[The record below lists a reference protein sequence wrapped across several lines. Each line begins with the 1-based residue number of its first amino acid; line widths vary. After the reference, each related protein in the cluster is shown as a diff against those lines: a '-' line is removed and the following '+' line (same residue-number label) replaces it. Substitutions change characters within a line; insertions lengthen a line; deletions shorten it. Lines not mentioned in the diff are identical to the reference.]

1 MIIAYFMSSM
11 VTKRIGR
18 LRLESHDYGDVYNF
32 KNKDFMSLDMV
43 LLDEQVRCTYNHTST
58 VN

>member
-1 MIIAYFMSSM
+1 MIIAYFKSSM

-32 KNKDFMSLDMV
+32 KNKDFMSLDMF
-43 LLDEQVRCTYNHTST
+43 LLDEQIR
-58 VN
+58 